1 MDISSHEDGFSEMQ
15 AVKRRFF
22 ALRNGIISDTLRKGG
37 SPFKII
43 FGLNLPQLKEIA
55 EYTGKDAGL
64 AEALWT
70 NTTTR
75 ESMLLAPMIYPEEK
89 FTAEMAREW
98 LEASPAAEVTDM
110 LSHALLRRR
119 PFASDLVYSITDD
132 NTACPALIY
141 GALRLMF
148 NLLPTLD
155 PEKARAV
162 AMRFS
167 DFDGDVAV
175 KRLAMQLIDELDFL
189 SGN

>member
-1 MDISSHEDGFSEMQ
+1 MQ

-64 AEALWT
+64 AEALWA

-75 ESMLLAPMIYPEEK
+75 ESMLLAAMIYPEEK

-98 LEASPAAEVTDM
+98 LEASPTAEVTDM
-110 LSHALLRRR
+110 LCHALLRRR
-119 PFASDLVYSITDD
+119 PFASDLVYSITND
-132 NTACPALIY
+132 NTARPALIY

-162 AMRFS
+162 AVRFS
-167 DFDGDVAV
+167 DFDGDAAV